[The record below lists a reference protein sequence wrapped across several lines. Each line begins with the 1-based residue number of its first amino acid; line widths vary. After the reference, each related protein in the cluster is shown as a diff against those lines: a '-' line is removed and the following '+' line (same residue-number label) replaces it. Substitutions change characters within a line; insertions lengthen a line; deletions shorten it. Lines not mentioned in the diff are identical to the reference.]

1 MNTEPDYEGREPPVR
16 LIQITD
22 CHLGS
27 QQSETLLGLNTDQ
40 SLEDVLQLIQQAE
53 PRFDHLVC
61 TGDVASDGHVDC
73 YRRFAR
79 TIRSHF
85 PQPFSWLAG
94 NHDSADVMESVQDSL
109 GIQGRLVQ
117 LGEWLLVL
125 LDSSI
130 PGQVHGRLAA
140 SELDFLAHVLHTNPD
155 KHIIVSLHHQPV
167 PVGSLWIDQYI
178 VHNADALFQLIDA
191 HPQVK
196 VVAWGH
202 VHQEFQA
209 QRKDVALVAA
219 PSTCVQFKPLCD
231 DFTVDTQM
239 PGYRW
244 FELNDD
250 GTFATGIAR
259 VTNKQYVID
268 YKSAG
273 Y

>member
-1 MNTEPDYEGREPPVR
+1 MR

-22 CHLGS
+22 CHLGP

-40 SLEDVLQLIQQAE
+40 SLEDVLQLIQQE
-53 PRFDHLVC
+53 QPRFDHLVC
-61 TGDVASDGHVDC
+61 TGDIASAGHADC
-73 YRRFAR
+73 YQRFAQS
-79 TIRSHF
+79 IRRYFS
-85 PQPFSWLAG
+85 QPLSWLPG
-94 NHDSADVMESVQDSL
+94 NHDSADIMASQQDVL
-109 GIQGRLVQ
+109 GIEGRLID
-117 LGEWLLVL
+117 LGKWLLVL
-125 LDSSI
+125 LDSSV
-130 PGQVHGRLAA
+130 PGQVYGQLAA
-140 SELDFLAHVLHTNPD
+140 SELDFLAHVLAANPD

-167 PVGSLWIDQYI
+167 PVGSVWIDQYI
-178 VHNADALFQLIDA
+178 VRNADALLQLVDSYT
-191 HPQVK
+191 QVK
-196 VVAWGH
+196 IVLWGH

-209 QRKDVALVAA
+209 QRNHLTLLAT

-244 FELNDD
+244 LELNDD
-250 GTFATGIAR
+250 GTFATAVAR